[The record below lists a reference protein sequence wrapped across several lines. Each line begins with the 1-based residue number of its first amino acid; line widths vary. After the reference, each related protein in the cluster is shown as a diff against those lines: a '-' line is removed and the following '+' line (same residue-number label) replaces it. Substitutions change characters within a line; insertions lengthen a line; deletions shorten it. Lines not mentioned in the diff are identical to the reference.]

1 MKGSSEMKYKMI
13 DLFAGCG
20 GLEDGFL
27 QSGKY
32 VDIAAVEWL
41 QPQVNTLVQRL
52 KTKWKILDAE
62 DRVMCF
68 DIQREHELFC
78 GWTDDAVVPKSE
90 VLPNGK
96 KSRYKT
102 GPYGNG
108 KGLDYFVNQANGID
122 IIIGGPPCQA
132 YSVAGRVKD
141 GNGMKDDYRNYLF
154 EHYLSVVN
162 RYKPKVF
169 IFENVPGMLS
179 ATPDGTPITTLI
191 KRGFD
196 SIGYE
201 IIDDLKSFAKIDACD
216 YGVPQHRERVIILGI
231 RRDLVDE
238 PQAILRD
245 FYENILPKYKVKQKK
260 TVFDAIGNLP
270 ALYPIIDKPS
280 PSGRIGYSKSESPI
294 SWHTARRHSLRDIE
308 IYKLLAEDIE
318 SGQNNYV
325 NSSALSDLYEERV
338 GAKSP
343 IHRYHVLKK
352 DEPSTTI
359 IAHLDRDGNRF
370 IHYDP
375 KQSRCITPRE
385 AARIQSFDDDFEFLG
400 TQTDTYIMIGN
411 AVPPILA
418 KHIATAVAEVLQK
431 L

>member
-1 MKGSSEMKYKMI
+1 MI

-32 VDIAAVEWL
+32 EDIAAVEWL
-41 QPQVNTLVQRL
+41 QPQVNTLVKRL
-52 KTKWKILDAE
+52 KTKWNIIDADE
-62 DRVMCF
+62 RVMCF
-68 DIQREHELFC
+68 DIQREEELFY
-78 GWTDDAVVPKSE
+78 GWKDDETQPKAE
-90 VLPNGK
+90 ILPNGK
-96 KSRYKT
+96 KSRFKT
-102 GPYGNG
+102 GPYGNS
-108 KGLDYFVNQANGID
+108 KGLDYYVNQANGID

-179 ATPDGTPITTLI
+179 AIPDGTPITDMI
-191 KRGFD
+191 RNGFD

-201 IIDDLKSFAKIDACD
+201 IVDDLKSYAKIDAYD
-216 YGVPQHRERVIILGI
+216 YGVPQHRERLVILGV
-231 RRDLVDE
+231 RKDKVKN
-238 PQAILRD
+238 PQETLHD
-245 FYENILPKYKVKQKK
+245 FYVRILPKYKEPKK
-260 TVFDAIGNLP
+260 KNVGDAIGDLP

-280 PSGRIGYSKSESPI
+280 NVGRIGYTKPTCHTT
-294 SWHTARRHSLRDIE
+294 WHNARRHSLRDIE
-308 IYKLLAEDIE
+308 IYKMLAEDIE
-318 SGQNNYV
+318 FGINKYA
-325 NSSALSDLYEERV
+325 NSKALSDLYAEKV
-338 GAKSP
+338 GASSP
-343 IHRYHVLKK
+343 IHRYHVLRK

-359 IAHLDRDGNRF
+359 ISHLDRDGNRF
-370 IHYDP
+370 IHYDS

-385 AARIQSFDDDFEFLG
+385 AARIQSFDDDFDFVG

-411 AVPPILA
+411 AVPPVLA
-418 KHIATAVAEVLQK
+418 RCVALAVSEVLDNIK
-431 L
+431 

>member
-1 MKGSSEMKYKMI
+1 MI

-32 VDIAAVEWL
+32 EDIAAVEWL
-41 QPQVNTLVQRL
+41 QPQVNTLVNRL
-52 KTKWKILDAE
+52 EKKWNIVDAKE
-62 DRVMCF
+62 RVMCF
-68 DIQREHELFC
+68 DIQREEELFV
-78 GWTDDAVVPKSE
+78 GWSIDSDTPKSE
-90 VLPNGK
+90 ILPNGK

-108 KGLDYFVNQANGID
+108 KGLDYFVNNAKGID

-179 ATPDGTPITTLI
+179 AIPDGTPIINLI
-191 KRGFD
+191 KKGFD

-201 IIDDLKSFAKIDACD
+201 IVDDIKAYAKINASD
-216 YGVPQHRERVIILGI
+216 YGVPQHRERLIILGI
-231 RRDLVDE
+231 RKDISKK
-238 PQAILRD
+238 PQEILHD
-245 FYENILPKYKVKQKK
+245 FYTKKLPKYKVKKK
-260 TVFDAIGNLP
+260 KSVGEAIGDLP
-270 ALYPIIDKPS
+270 AAYPLIDKPS
-280 PSGRIGYSKSESPI
+280 PSGRISYLKPECKTT
-294 SWHTARRHSLRDIE
+294 WHTARRHSLRDIE
-308 IYKLLAEDIE
+308 IYKMLADDIE
-318 SGQNNYV
+318 SGRNKYI
-325 NSSALSDLYEERV
+325 NSKALSDLYEARV

-343 IHRYHVLKK
+343 IHRYHVLQK

-359 IAHLDRDGNRF
+359 ISHLDRDGNRF

-385 AARIQSFDDDFEFLG
+385 AARIQSFDDDFDFIG
-400 TQTDTYIMIGN
+400 TQSDTYIMIGN
-411 AVPPILA
+411 AVPPVLA
-418 KHIATAVAEVLQK
+418 KCVALAVAEVLEK

>member
-1 MKGSSEMKYKMI
+1 MRYKMI

-27 QSGKY
+27 QSAKY
-32 VDIAAVEWL
+32 EDIAAVEWL
-41 QPQVNTLVQRL
+41 QPQVNTLVNRL
-52 KTKWKILDAE
+52 EKKWNIVDAKE
-62 DRVMCF
+62 RVMCF
-68 DIQREHELFC
+68 DIQREEELFA
-78 GWTDDAVVPKSE
+78 GWSIDSDTPKSE
-90 VLPNGK
+90 ILPNGK

-102 GPYGNG
+102 GPYGIG
-108 KGLDYFVNQANGID
+108 KGLDYFVNNANGID

-179 ATPDGTPITTLI
+179 AIPDGTPIINLI
-191 KRGFD
+191 KKGFD

-201 IIDDLKSFAKIDACD
+201 IVDDIKAYAKINASD
-216 YGVPQHRERVIILGI
+216 YGVPQHRERLIILGI
-231 RRDLVDE
+231 RKDISKK
-238 PQAILRD
+238 PQEILHD
-245 FYENILPKYKVKQKK
+245 FYTKKLPKYKVKKKK
-260 TVFDAIGNLP
+260 TVGEAIGDLP
-270 ALYPIIDKPS
+270 AAYPLIDKPS
-280 PSGRIGYSKSESPI
+280 PSGRISYSKPECETT
-294 SWHTARRHSLRDIE
+294 WHTARRHSLRDIE
-308 IYKLLAEDIE
+308 IYKMLADDIE
-318 SGQNNYV
+318 SGRNKYI
-325 NSSALSDLYEERV
+325 NSKALSDLYEARV

-343 IHRYHVLKK
+343 IHRYHVLQK

-359 IAHLDRDGNRF
+359 ISHLDRDGNRF

-385 AARIQSFDDDFEFLG
+385 AARIQSFDDDFDFIG
-400 TQTDTYIMIGN
+400 TQSDTYIMIGN
-411 AVPPILA
+411 AVPPVLA
-418 KHIATAVAEVLQK
+418 KCVALAVAEVLEK